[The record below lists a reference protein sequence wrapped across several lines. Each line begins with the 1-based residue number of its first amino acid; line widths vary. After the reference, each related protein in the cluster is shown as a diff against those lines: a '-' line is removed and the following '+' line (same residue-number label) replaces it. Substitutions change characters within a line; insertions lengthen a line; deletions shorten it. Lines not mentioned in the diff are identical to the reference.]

1 MAFGAPPFTA
11 PASAR
16 CCVPGSRPWHWAPG
30 TLLLLNSL
38 CGCQETVPLGA
49 LTDHRLTSDASS
61 SEASSSPTGSDR
73 PGETGGVL
81 PPPALVPPPDVE
93 APPAMGSAD
102 AGSDPPLPLP
112 QCGQEGEP
120 QPFNQPGAE
129 IGPTEVRTDWLWPAP
144 TRALQWE
151 LVIERDVAPRSA
163 VQAPT
168 GGYYWS
174 HHFTFEEGVAG
185 IFGIQSEG
193 GYQSDPPDS
202 RVQFTSMAVFWLSG
216 PPLAGELGDIAYPD
230 ARVAP
235 MTASGAQ
242 WLTIHARLEWQE
254 CHVYRFRVAP
264 HSEDEEGNV
273 WYGAWITDVTD
284 DVETFLGRMLLP
296 TDTGALVPFS
306 TSRTAPID
314 FGALR
319 CDEPDP
325 VSAMFGAPFSEQDG
339 WQARHG
345 TTRFSSRRR
354 CPTSRFTYFER
365 AVRHELSVSD

>member
-1 MAFGAPPFTA
+1 MARSRVS
-11 PASAR
+11 PARAWQST
-16 CCVPGSRPWHWAPG
+16 VGS
-30 TLLLLNSL
+30 LLLMNLL

-49 LTDHRLTSDASS
+49 LAQPPLTSDASS
-61 SEASSSPTGSDR
+61 NATSSGPSD
-73 PGETGGVL
+73 ETESV
-81 PPPALVPPPDVE
+81 VPPPSVPSADVE
-93 APPAMGSAD
+93 TPTAIGSAD
-102 AGSDPPLPLP
+102 AGVEPQAPIPLPLP
-112 QCGQEGEP
+112 RCEQEGEP
-120 QPFNQPGAE
+120 QPFNLPGAE

-144 TRALQWE
+144 TTALQWD
-151 LVIERDVAPRSA
+151 LAIERDVTPRSA
-163 VQAPT
+163 GQAPT

-193 GYQSDPPDS
+193 GYQSDPSDP
-202 RVQFTSMAVFWLSG
+202 RVQFTSMAAFWLSG
-216 PPLAGELGDIAYPD
+216 PPLAGELGDIEYPD

-242 WLTIHARLEWQE
+242 WLTIHARFEWRE

-284 DVETFLGRMLLP
+284 SVETFLGRMLLP
-296 TDTGALVPFS
+296 ADTGALVPFS

-319 CDEPDP
+319 CDDPDP
-325 VSAMFGAPFSEQDG
+325 VSAVFGAPFSEQDG
-339 WQARHG
+339 WQAQHG
-345 TTRFSSRRR
+345 TTRFSTRRR
-354 CPTSRFTYFER
+354 CPNSRFTYLER
-365 AVRHELSVSD
+365 AVRHELSVAD